1 MKIEEID
8 QVVLVMQDVP
18 SWKNGA
24 RELTKSFFPN
34 AKVAFEG
41 TGDLVI
47 QTVEQSDQIVFAAQ
61 FDQQELKR
69 ETYRISEKP
78 VDSNEFK
85 GFFYRFMSDIA
96 SHTLPWGSLTG
107 IKPVKIAHE
116 LLLQNRHD
124 EALAL
129 KDFQDQY
136 FVSTEKAEL
145 ALDIAKNEMP
155 IVYPNDSKK
164 ISLYIGVPICPAKCA
179 YCSFVSTVADKKGKL
194 CADYLR
200 ALLIEIKAFAK
211 LIHDQWLS
219 IDTLYIGGGTPSI
232 FSAEQLEVLLKAVS
246 GEFDLSNIREFTFE
260 AGRPETTTLEKL
272 KLLKQYHVNRLCLN
286 PQSMNDATLRAV
298 GRLHT
303 AEDIRNVYQMIS
315 EIGFDCV
322 NMDLIVGL
330 NEEPPEM
337 VLSSL
342 QQVIQLHPENL
353 TVHSLAIK
361 KGSRLRE
368 EEGCQYEQIYSKD
381 FYDEISN
388 RLKSSGYRPYYLY
401 RQKYAQGNGENIGYC
416 LNGSEGIY
424 NILMMAE
431 RQTII
436 GIGAGATG
444 KVYHPEQNR
453 LNKVYTVKDIRTYNA
468 RAEEII
474 AKKIKAY
481 RQYLEMDD

>member
-8 QVVLVMQDVP
+8 QLAVIMPDIP
-18 SWKNGA
+18 SWRNGA

-34 AKVAFEG
+34 VKVTFEG
-41 TGDLVI
+41 VADLVI
-47 QTVEQSDQIVFAAQ
+47 QVTHESDKIVITARC
-61 FDQQELKR
+61 DQQELMQ
-69 ETYRISEKP
+69 ETYWKSGKP

-85 GFFYRFMSDIA
+85 GFFYRFISCLA
-96 SHTLPWGSLTG
+96 GHTLPWGSLTG

-116 LLLQNRHD
+116 FLLNHHQNAD
-124 EALAL
+124 QAL

-136 FVSTEKAEL
+136 FVSTEKAKL
-145 ALDIAKNEMP
+145 ALSIAKNEMT
-155 IVYPNDSKK
+155 IIYPNDSKK
-164 ISLYIGVPICPAKCA
+164 VSLYIGVPICPAKCS
-179 YCSFVSTVADKKGKL
+179 YCSFVSTVADKKGQL
-194 CADYLR
+194 CADYLQ
-200 ALLIEIKAFAK
+200 ALLIEIKAFAQ
-211 LIHDQWLS
+211 LLCERHLVV
-219 IDTLYIGGGTPSI
+219 DTLYIGGGTPSI
-232 FSAEQLEVLLKAVS
+232 FSEEQLEKLLEMVTS
-246 GEFDLSNIREFTFE
+246 EFDLSGIREFTFE
-260 AGRPETTTLEKL
+260 AGRPETTTYEKL
-272 KLLKQYHVNRLCLN
+272 KLLKRYHVNRLCLN
-286 PQSMNDATLRAV
+286 PQSMNDATLSAV

-303 AEDIRNVYQMIS
+303 AEDIRNVYRMIRTV
-315 EIGFDCV
+315 GFDCV

-330 NEEPPEM
+330 NEESPEM

-381 FYDEISN
+381 FYDEISKCLN
-388 RLKSSGYRPYYLY
+388 RSGYHPYYLY

-416 LNGSEGIY
+416 LSDNEGIY

-444 KVYHPEQNR
+444 KVYEPQQNR
-453 LNKVYTVKDIRTYNA
+453 INKVYTVKDIRTYNM
-468 RAEEII
+468 RSEEII

-481 RQYLEMDD
+481 QQYLEKI